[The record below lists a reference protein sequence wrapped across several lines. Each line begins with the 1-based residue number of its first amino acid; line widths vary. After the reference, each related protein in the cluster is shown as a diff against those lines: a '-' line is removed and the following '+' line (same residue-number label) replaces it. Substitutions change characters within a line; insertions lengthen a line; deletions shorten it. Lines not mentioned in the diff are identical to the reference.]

1 AYLKQILV
9 DGFFH
14 ADPHPGNVLIT
25 EDGRLGLLD
34 LGMIGRVAPDVR
46 EHLLQL
52 LLAVSDGQS
61 DDALGY
67 VLKLGEA
74 RAAFDEGRLARGM
87 VDLVGRHQDTE
98 LRNIQVGTV
107 MLEIGRMA
115 GEAGLK
121 LPTELTML
129 GKTLLNLDQIAEAL
143 DPA

>member
-1 AYLKQILV
+1 
-9 DGFFH
+9 
-14 ADPHPGNVLIT
+14 
-25 EDGRLGLLD
+25 
-34 LGMIGRVAPDVR
+34 
-46 EHLLQL
+46 
-52 LLAVSDGQS
+52 
-61 DDALGY
+61 
-67 VLKLGEA
+67 
-74 RAAFDEGRLARGM
+74 M

-143 DPA
+143 DPAFNPNASIRKNAAEIMRAHLVKSASPQNFFSSLLEAKEFAGRLPGRVNKILDAVADNKLEVKVHAIDEVRLMAGFQKVANRITL